1 MGKAKGR
8 RKRDGRHVVVSRGME
23 DWNEFISGG
32 MTFGEAKEGEVVAEL
47 RPGEPVTPQ
56 LVLRL
61 NSSTKGELAF

>member
-1 MGKAKGR
+1 M
-8 RKRDGRHVVVSRGME
+8 VSRGME